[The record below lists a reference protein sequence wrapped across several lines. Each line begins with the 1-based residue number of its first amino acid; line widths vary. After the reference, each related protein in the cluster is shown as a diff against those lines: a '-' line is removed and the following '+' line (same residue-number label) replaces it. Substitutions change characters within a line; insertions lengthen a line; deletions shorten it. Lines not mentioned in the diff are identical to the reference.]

1 MYTIIFRKGK
11 IELELTTDDKYAV
24 EKQLNLIIN
33 QASNYTSI
41 NKCIAK
47 ESVNN
52 IVEDIS
58 NIIEETNTIIENI
71 PTNTNLTQ
79 EEIKQENQNIIQEN
93 VQPAVFK
100 HITDDE
106 KNSVIQ
112 NNEEIIPQTIDIS
125 SSKPITINSI
135 QNPEPDP
142 KPDFDKILN
151 SEIEQN
157 TDNIPIN
164 KDERFINYV
173 EGKSALDKLDFLVV
187 TAQYLAQY
195 ENMNTFN
202 LKHINVKL
210 MQNFTLIVDHSVL
223 QSAIAR
229 EFITRIHDSGDDVS
243 SEYMLTEKGLRSY

>member
-11 IELELTTDDKYAV
+11 IELELTTDDKQAV
-24 EKQLNLIIN
+24 EKQLDLIIN

-41 NKCIAK
+41 KRNVEK
-47 ESVNN
+47 EAINN
-52 IVEDIS
+52 IADKNS
-58 NIIEETNTIIENI
+58 NINERTPINTIVNQEET
-71 PTNTNLTQ
+71 
-79 EEIKQENQNIIQEN
+79 KQEDNMIQEN
-93 VQPAVFK
+93 VQPAIFE

-106 KNSVIQ
+106 KKAIIQ
-112 NNEEIIPQTIDIS
+112 NNEEIIPQTIDIA
-125 SSKPITINSI
+125 SSKPVTINSI
-135 QNPEPDP
+135 QNPEPEP
-142 KPDFDKILN
+142 EPDFDKILN
-151 SEIEQN
+151 DEIEQN
-157 TDNIPIN
+157 TDIAPIN

-173 EGKSALDKLDFLVV
+173 EGKSALDKLDFLVI

-202 LKHINVKL
+202 LKHINAKL

-229 EFITRIHDSGDDVS
+229 EFITRIHDAGDDVS